1 MNKGRL
7 ILLAVIGLLIEL
19 VTIILL
25 ASNRIQVVWAM
36 PLVIV
41 GMMLAFVPI
50 FVVTRR
56 AKRK

>member
-1 MNKGRL
+1 LNKGRL
-7 ILLAVIGLLIEL
+7 ILIAVIGLLIEL

-50 FVVTRR
+50 FAVTRR